1 MAHDT
6 MKTRRKLLPGQ
17 PGTKQLVKLYGDRL
31 VCVRYRYD
39 CEQQRRIKT
48 VELIIDDAEWHP
60 DPSRIPP
67 HKRVA
72 LKVAYGERAVAD
84 VIKSAGGRWNR
95 SQRVW
100 ELAYK
105 EVVALGLT
113 DRMVTREGDNAT

>member
-1 MAHDT
+1 

-17 PGTKQLVKLYGDRL
+17 PGTKQLLKQYGDRL

-39 CEQQRRIKT
+39 RVGQRKLKT

-72 LKVAYGERAVAD
+72 LRVGYGERAI
-84 VIKSAGGRWNR
+84 IKAVKAAGGRWNR
-95 SQRVW
+95 PQRVW

-105 EVVALGLT
+105 DVVALGLT
-113 DRMVTREGDNAT
+113 DRIVGRDEQHTT

>member
-48 VELIIDDAEWHP
+48 VELITILQTVSCSNCP
-60 DPSRIPP
+60 IVNKVLIVRI
-67 HKRVA
+67 
-72 LKVAYGERAVAD
+72 
-84 VIKSAGGRWNR
+84 
-95 SQRVW
+95 
-100 ELAYK
+100 
-105 EVVALGLT
+105 
-113 DRMVTREGDNAT
+113 

>member
-31 VCVRYRYD
+31 VCVRYRYN